1 MTTIDEAKKLI
12 EIARKS
18 ISSAFDNKRY
28 EVREKIFEEKKGI
41 FVTLLTYPEK
51 ELRGC
56 IGIPEPILPLKKAIV
71 EAAISSAF
79 NDPRFPPLEK
89 KELDQIIVEISIL
102 TKPELIKVENPKEYL
117 NEIKVG
123 RDGLTVKKGIFS
135 GLLLPQVAT
144 EYGWST
150 EEFLSQTCMKAGLT
164 PDTWLDKETKIFK
177 FQAEVFCEKEPNGEI
192 EVKSSA

>member
-18 ISSAFDNKRY
+18 ILFAFDNKRY

-89 KELDQIIVEISIL
+89 KELDQIIIEISIL

-123 RDGLTVKKGIFS
+123 RDGLIVKKGIFS

>member
-18 ISSAFDNKRY
+18 ISYAFENKRY
-28 EVREKIFEEKKGI
+28 EVKERIFEEKKGI

-89 KELDQIIVEISIL
+89 EELNQIIIEISIL
-102 TKPELIKVENPKEYL
+102 TKPELIKVKNPKEYL
-117 NEIKVG
+117 NEIKIG
-123 RDGLTVKKGIFS
+123 RDGLIVKKGFFS

-144 EYGWST
+144 EYKWSV
-150 EEFLSQTCMKAGLT
+150 EEFLSQTCMKAGLM
-164 PDTWLDKETKIFK
+164 PDAWLDKETKIFK

-192 EVKSSA
+192 ETGLSI